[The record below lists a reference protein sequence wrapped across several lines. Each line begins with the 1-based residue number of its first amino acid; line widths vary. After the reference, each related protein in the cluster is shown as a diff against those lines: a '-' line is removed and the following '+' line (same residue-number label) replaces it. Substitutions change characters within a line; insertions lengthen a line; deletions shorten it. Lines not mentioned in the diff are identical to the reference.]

1 MKIIAKYRM
10 SVYKRVESVL
20 YEKYRA
26 SVRQRETGR
35 REYTLT
41 VDICDFDEFK
51 VVKYL
56 SEQYSFI
63 SLQKVP

>member
-1 MKIIAKYRM
+1 MKIIAKYGM
-10 SVYKRVESVL
+10 PVYKRVEPTL
-20 YEKYRA
+20 YKKYSA
-26 SVRQRETGR
+26 FVQQRKTGR

-51 VVKYL
+51 IVKYL

-63 SLQKVP
+63 SLQKVL